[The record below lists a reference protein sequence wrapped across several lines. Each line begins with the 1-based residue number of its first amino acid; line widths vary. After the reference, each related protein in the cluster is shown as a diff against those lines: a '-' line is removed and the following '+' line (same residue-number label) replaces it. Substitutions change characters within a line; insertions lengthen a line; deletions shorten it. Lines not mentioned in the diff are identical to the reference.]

1 MNVPHVL
8 KSSKPRLI
16 LLSLLALA
24 GAAIVSFAVGA
35 EASAKSSGGIAV
47 GGGGSTAVGDDST
60 EQNAAPAGYVRIWD
74 GIPAREKRW
83 ARSTSQCESGGD
95 PDAIGGGG
103 SYRGAFQFLRSTW
116 RASPKSPG
124 GDPIDFDY
132 RTQAVVAVLLKMRD
146 GANHWPVC
154 G

>member
-1 MNVPHVL
+1 L
-8 KSSKPRLI
+8 TSSRPRLI
-16 LLSLLALA
+16 LLFLLALA
-24 GAAIVSFAVGA
+24 GVAVVSFAAGA
-35 EASAKSSGGIAV
+35 DASAKSSGGISVV
-47 GGGGSTAVGDDST
+47 GAGSGGSTG
-60 EQNAAPAGYVRIWD
+60 QNAAPSGYTRIWS
-74 GIPAREKRW
+74 GIPSREKRW

-116 RASPKSPG
+116 KASPKSPG

-132 RTQAVVAVLLKMRD
+132 RTQAVVAVLLKKRD
-146 GANHWPVC
+146 GARHWPVC